1 MPRTMYDSVTPSA
14 IPRSAQMVAGYLPP
28 SRYAWSA
35 AEWAMFPRAVK
46 VRIAIF
52 ANVNDGHVLDVEPGD
67 ATPAQA
73 PGWVVMRR
81 RAGVDP
87 SVYCNAST
95 WPTVRAEFRRRGI
108 REPHYWIA
116 KYDGVARL
124 PAGAVAKQYA
134 DPPLHGRG
142 HFDLSIVADRWPGVD
157 EEDVMTPHQYRV
169 LVETQ
174 RRVSRTYAVVVE
186 NQRRIA
192 ASQAAILAAIN
203 SDNTSTPEMTRIL
216 DEKVAEHMP
225 SSEEIVAAQRMLL
238 ADVVREVVPGE
249 QADVIVEKL
258 NEKLAEIGEDVELP
272 PAPDAEAEPA
282 DPETEAEKA
291 DAAEK

>member
-14 IPRSAQMVAGYLPP
+14 IPRSAEMVAGYLPP

-35 AEWAMFPRAVK
+35 AEWARFPNAVK

-52 ANVNDGHVLDVEPGD
+52 ASVNDGHVLDVEPGD

-73 PGWVVMRR
+73 PGWVSMRR

-95 WPTVRAEFRRRGI
+95 WPTVRAEFRRQNV

-116 KYDGVARL
+116 KYDGIATI

-134 DPPLHGRG
+134 DPTVHGRG
-142 HFDLSIVADRWPGVD
+142 HFDLSVVADHWPGV
-157 EEDVMTPHQYRV
+157 EEDVMTPQQYRV

-174 RRVSRTYAVVVE
+174 RRVSNTYAVVVE

-216 DEKVAEHMP
+216 DEKIAEHMP
-225 SSEEIVAAQRMLL
+225 TS
-238 ADVVREVVPGE
+238 
-249 QADVIVEKL
+249 
-258 NEKLAEIGEDVELP
+258 
-272 PAPDAEAEPA
+272 
-282 DPETEAEKA
+282 
-291 DAAEK
+291 

>member
-14 IPRSAQMVAGYLPP
+14 IPRNAAMVAGYLPP

-35 AEWAMFPRAVK
+35 AEWALFPQAVK

-52 ANVNDGHVLDVEPGD
+52 ASVNDGHVLDVEPGD

-73 PGWVVMRR
+73 PGWVQMRR
-81 RAGVDP
+81 KAGVDP
-87 SVYCNAST
+87 SIYCNAST
-95 WPTVRAEFRRRGI
+95 WPTVRAEFRKRGVK
-108 REPHYWIA
+108 EPHYWIA
-116 KYDGVARL
+116 KYDGVASI

-134 DPPLHGRG
+134 DPTVHGRG
-142 HFDLSIVADRWPGVD
+142 HFDLSVVADHWPGVD

-186 NQRRIA
+186 NQRRIT

-203 SDNTSTPEMTRIL
+203 SDGTTAPEMTRIL

-225 SSEEIVAAQRMLL
+225 TSEEVVAAQQMLL
-238 ADVVREVVPGE
+238 ADVVREIVPGE
-249 QADVIVEKL
+249 QADKIVEKL
-258 NEKLAEIGEDVELP
+258 NEKLAEIGGDPVPVDLNG
-272 PAPDAEAEPA
+272 DGAEPA
-282 DPETEAEKA
+282 EAK
-291 DAAEK
+291 

>member
-14 IPRSAQMVAGYLPP
+14 IPRSARMVAGYLPP

-35 AEWAMFPRAVK
+35 AEWALFPQARK

-52 ANVNDGHVLDVEPGD
+52 ADVNDGHVLDVEPGD

-95 WPTVRAEFRRRGI
+95 WPTVRREFQRRGI

-116 KYDGVARL
+116 KYDNVARL
-124 PAGAVAKQYA
+124 IPGAVAKQYA
-134 DPPLHGRG
+134 DPPTHGRG
-142 HFDLSIVADRWPGVD
+142 HFDLSIVADHWPGVD
-157 EEDVMTPHQYRV
+157 PKEDVMTPQQYRV

-174 RRVSRTYAVVVE
+174 RRVSRTYAVAVE
-186 NQRRIA
+186 NQRRITA
-192 ASQAAILAAIN
+192 LQAAVLAAI
-203 SDNTSTPEMTRIL
+203 SSEDTTPEAMTRII
-216 DEKVAEHMP
+216 DGSVAQHMP
-225 SSEEIVAAQRMLL
+225 TADEVVTAQRMLL

-249 QADVIVEKL
+249 QADVIIEKL
-258 NEKLAEIGEDVELP
+258 GEKLGDLQGGDLP
-272 PAPDAEAEPA
+272 GDE
-282 DPETEAEKA
+282 
-291 DAAEK
+291 DAAVDATED